1 MYKNYDIND
10 TINKTI
16 NKTINSSAN
25 RLLMNSIN
33 DIEQDYA
40 QDYVQDYAQDD
51 TQDDTQDDIQDDN
64 YGLFDDNNSE
74 FIQFKEEVK
83 EWLALDDDIRTL
95 QDAIKKRKVRKDILN
110 KNILEYM
117 AKFKIN
123 DLNTKDGTIKFAK
136 SLTTKPLNK
145 QFLISKLGDFFRDF
159 SKGEKVATF
168 ILNNRDKEEKF
179 RLRRV
184 LEKKK

>member
-1 MYKNYDIND
+1 MYRNYDINSH
-10 TINKTI
+10 TNK
-16 NKTINSSAN
+16 
-25 RLLMNSIN
+25 LLLNSIN
-33 DIEQDYA
+33 DIEQDN
-40 QDYVQDYAQDD
+40 VQDDVQDFVQNGAHSGAQDD
-51 TQDDTQDDIQDDN
+51 AQDD

-83 EWLALDDDIRTL
+83 EWLTLDDDIRTL

>member
-1 MYKNYDIND
+1 MYRNYDINSH
-10 TINKTI
+10 TNK
-16 NKTINSSAN
+16 
-25 RLLMNSIN
+25 LLLNSIN
-33 DIEQDYA
+33 DIEQDN
-40 QDYVQDYAQDD
+40 VQDDVQDFVQNGAHSGAQDD
-51 TQDDTQDDIQDDN
+51 EQDE

-83 EWLALDDDIRTL
+83 EWLTLDDDIRTL

>member
-1 MYKNYDIND
+1 MYRNYDID
-10 TINKTI
+10 ETINGNFNNLLRNLPKDNVI
-16 NKTINSSAN
+16 NNS
-25 RLLMNSIN
+25 L
-33 DIEQDYA
+33 QDGVYGEA
-40 QDYVQDYAQDD
+40 YSDAQDD
-51 TQDDTQDDIQDDN
+51 AYNGAKYDVQDE

>member
-1 MYKNYDIND
+1 MYKNYDID
-10 TINKTI
+10 ETIKKSFKDELI
-16 NKTINSSAN
+16 NN
-25 RLLMNSIN
+25 
-33 DIEQDYA
+33 E
-40 QDYVQDYAQDD
+40 AQDD
-51 TQDDTQDDIQDDN
+51 AQDDSQDDAQDEE

-117 AKFKIN
+117 SKFKIN